1 MTSKATFAEKLSCRI
16 AGGLLVALMAASTLA
31 YAQSATISSVVP
43 NVVNYNG
50 TLTEASGK
58 PLTAISGVTFSLYK
72 DSEGGAPLWME
83 TQNLQPDT
91 RGHFSAKLGS
101 ASGHGLP
108 ADLFVSGEARWL
120 GVRPQGQEE
129 QSRVLL
135 LSVPYA
141 LKALDAETLG
151 GKPASAF
158 LTAPSANS
166 GVSNPATSVTG
177 SGTKDFIPM
186 WTGKTKIGNSKVF
199 QSASGQ
205 IGIGT
210 TAPGSMLDVRGDGNF
225 SGALDAASAAINGN
239 IGASGN
245 ISAAQGIAAAGSM
258 SGLQGIFGNSTA
270 SENAVV
276 GIDNGAGFSAT
287 AGVNHDSGHLSY
299 GVSGQSFSQFGV
311 GVLGYGVNF
320 SNTYKALAG
329 LEPFGVVGDAQDMSG
344 VIPVG
349 VWGTADAGAGVAG
362 ENNSTVEPA
371 GVFVNF
377 NTGAGSLAF
386 EAEGKKGN
394 CKIDT
399 SGDLACTGTAGT
411 VVRLS
416 DNRWVSLYSVESS
429 GNWFEDF
436 GSGRLANGAAV
447 VNLDPAFAQ
456 TVNTKT
462 EYHVFITPNGES
474 EGLYVLNKMAGEFEV
489 HEQHGGHSNI
499 GFDYRIV
506 GRRLGYEKVRM
517 EDVTAA
523 QANIVAVH
531 QHLMNADG
539 DNAGRQMPAPARS
552 Q

>member
-1 MTSKATFAEKLSCRI
+1 MISKMTFARKLSCRV
-16 AGGLLVALMAASTLA
+16 AGGLLAALMAASTLT
-31 YAQSATISSVVP
+31 YAQSAAVSSVVP

-50 TLTEASGK
+50 TLTDASGR

-72 DSEGGAPLWME
+72 ASDGGAPLWME
-83 TQNLQPDT
+83 TQNLQPDS

-108 ADLFVSGEARWL
+108 ADVFASGEARWL

-129 QSRVLL
+129 QPRVLL

-166 GVSNPATSVTG
+166 GVSNPATNVTG

-186 WTGKTKIGNSKVF
+186 WTGKTRLGNSKVF
-199 QSASGQ
+199 QSTSGQ

-225 SGALDAASAAINGN
+225 SGTLDAASAAINGN

-245 ISAAQGIAAAGSM
+245 ISAAQGITATGSM
-258 SGLQGIFGNSTA
+258 SGLQGVFGSSTA

-276 GIDNGAGFSAT
+276 GINNGAGFSAT
-287 AGVNHDSGHLSY
+287 AGINHDSGDLSY
-299 GVSGQSFSQFGV
+299 GVSGQSYSQVGV

-349 VWGTADAGAGVAG
+349 VWGTADAGAGVVG

-377 NTGAGSLAF
+377 NTGLAF

-399 SGDLACTGTAGT
+399 SGDLSCTGTAGA
-411 VVRLS
+411 VVSLP
-416 DNRWVSLYSVESS
+416 DKRWVSLYSVESAE
-429 GNWFEDF
+429 NWFEDF
-436 GSGRLANGAAV
+436 GSGMLAKGAAV
-447 VNLDPAFAQ
+447 VNLEPAFAQ

-474 EGLYVLNKMAGEFEV
+474 EGLYVVNKTAGGFEV
-489 HEQHGGHSNI
+489 REQHGGHSNI

-506 GRRLGYEKVRM
+506 GHRMGYENVRM
-517 EDVTAA
+517 EDVAVTHADIGAA
-523 QANIVAVH
+523 QQQLMKAGLSKSVH
-531 QHLMNADG
+531 LPT
-539 DNAGRQMPAPARS
+539 RTS
-552 Q
+552 TK

>member
-1 MTSKATFAEKLSCRI
+1 MTYKATFAKKLSCRI
-16 AGGLLVALMAASTLA
+16 AGSLLVALMAASTLT
-31 YAQSATISSVVP
+31 YAQTAELNSVVP
-43 NVVNYNG
+43 NIVNYNG
-50 TLTEASGK
+50 TLTDASGK
-58 PLTAISGVTFSLYK
+58 PLTGISGVTFSLYK
-72 DSEGGAPLWME
+72 DSEAGAPLWME
-83 TQNLQPDT
+83 TQNLQPDS

-108 ADLFVSGEARWL
+108 ADLFASGEARWL

-129 QSRVLL
+129 QPRVLL

-166 GVSNPATSVTG
+166 GVFNPVTNVTG

-186 WTGKTKIGNSKVF
+186 WTGKTKLGNSNVF

-225 SGALDAASAAINGN
+225 SGTLDAASAAINGN

-245 ISAAQGIAAAGSM
+245 ISAAQGITASGSV
-258 SGLQGIFGNSTA
+258 SGLQGGFGSSTA

-276 GIDNGAGFSAT
+276 GINNGAGLSAT
-287 AGVNHDSGHLSY
+287 AGVNHDSGDLSY
-299 GVSGQSFSQFGV
+299 GVSGQSYSEFGV

-320 SNTYKALAG
+320 SSTYKTLAG

-349 VWGTADAGAGVAG
+349 VWGTADAGAGVVG

-377 NTGAGSLAF
+377 NTGLAF

-399 SGDLACTGTAGT
+399 SGDLSCTGTKGA
-411 VVRLS
+411 VIRLP
-416 DNRWVSLYSVESS
+416 DNHWVSLYSVESP

-436 GSGRLANGAAV
+436 GSGMLANGAAV
-447 VNLDPAFAQ
+447 VNLDPTFAQ

-462 EYHVFITPNGES
+462 EYHVFITPKGES
-474 EGLYVLNKMAGEFEV
+474 EGLYVVNKTAAGFEV
-489 HEQHGGHSNI
+489 REGHGGRSNI

-506 GRRLGYEKVRM
+506 GRRLGYENVRM

-531 QHLMNADG
+531 QQLMKAGLSKSVHLPTRA
-539 DNAGRQMPAPARS
+539 S
-552 Q
+552 TK

>member
-1 MTSKATFAEKLSCRI
+1 M
-16 AGGLLVALMAASTLA
+16 
-31 YAQSATISSVVP
+31 
-43 NVVNYNG
+43 
-50 TLTEASGK
+50 
-58 PLTAISGVTFSLYK
+58 TFSLYK
-72 DSEGGAPLWME
+72 ASEGGAPLWME
-83 TQNLQPDT
+83 TQNLQPDS

-108 ADLFVSGEARWL
+108 ADVFASGEARWL

-129 QSRVLL
+129 QPRVLL

-158 LTAPSANS
+158 LTTPSANS
-166 GVSNPATSVTG
+166 GVSDPATSVTG
-177 SGTKDFIPM
+177 SGSKDFIPM
-186 WTGKTKIGNSKVF
+186 WTGKTKLGNSRF
-199 QSASGQ
+199 SRAHRGRSASEPPLLDPCWMSEAM
-205 IGIGT
+205 GIFRERST
-210 TAPGSMLDVRGDGNF
+210 RHRPPLTAT
-225 SGALDAASAAINGN
+225 SGPVA
-239 IGASGN
+239 
-245 ISAAQGIAAAGSM
+245 ISAQVR
-258 SGLQGIFGNSTA
+258 A
-270 SENAVV
+270 SLPLAPCLVFRAFLEQLCLRKCSRRHRQWRRFLRHRRRQSRLRTLVLR
-276 GIDNGAGFSAT
+276 F
-287 AGVNHDSGHLSY
+287 LR
-299 GVSGQSFSQFGV
+299 QSFSQLGV

-362 ENNSTVEPA
+362 ENNSTLEPA

-399 SGDLACTGTAGT
+399 SGDLSCTGTAGA

-416 DNRWVSLYSVESS
+416 DKRWVSLYSVVSS

-436 GSGRLANGAAV
+436 GSGKLANGAAV
-447 VNLDPAFAQ
+447 VYLDPAFAQ

-474 EGLYVLNKMAGEFEV
+474 EGLYVNKAAGGFEV

-499 GFDYRIV
+499 SFDYRIV
-506 GRRLGYEKVRM
+506 GRRLGYENVRM
-517 EDVTAA
+517 EDVTATHA
-523 QANIVAVH
+523 DIVAAQQQLMKAGLSKSVH
-531 QHLMNADG
+531 LPT
-539 DNAGRQMPAPARS
+539 RTS
-552 Q
+552 TK

>member
-1 MTSKATFAEKLSCRI
+1 MKSVPKNSTQIRRITMTSKATFAEKLSCRI

-129 QSRVLL
+129 QPRVLL

-225 SGALDAASAAINGN
+225 SGTLDAASAAINGN

-287 AGVNHDSGHLSY
+287 AGV
-299 GVSGQSFSQFGV
+299 
-311 GVLGYGVNF
+311 
-320 SNTYKALAG
+320 
-329 LEPFGVVGDAQDMSG
+329 
-344 VIPVG
+344 
-349 VWGTADAGAGVAG
+349 AG

-399 SGDLACTGTAGT
+399 SGDLACTGTAGA

-447 VNLDPAFAQ
+447 VNLDSAFAQ

-474 EGLYVLNKMAGEFEV
+474 EGLYVINKTAGSFEV

-506 GRRLGYEKVRM
+506 GRRMGYENVRM

-523 QANIVAVH
+523 QANIVTVH
-531 QHLMNADG
+531 QQLMKADG

>member
-1 MTSKATFAEKLSCRI
+1 MISKMTFARKLSCRV
-16 AGGLLVALMAASTLA
+16 AGGLLAALMAASTLT
-31 YAQSATISSVVP
+31 YAQSAAVSSVVP

-50 TLTEASGK
+50 TLTDASGR

-72 DSEGGAPLWME
+72 ASDGGAPLWME
-83 TQNLQPDT
+83 TQNLQPDS

-108 ADLFVSGEARWL
+108 ADVFASGEARWL

-129 QSRVLL
+129 QPRVLL

-166 GVSNPATSVTG
+166 GVSNPATNVTG

-186 WTGKTKIGNSKVF
+186 WTGKTRLGNSKVF
-199 QSASGQ
+199 QSTSGQ

-225 SGALDAASAAINGN
+225 SGTLDAASAAINGN

-245 ISAAQGIAAAGSM
+245 ISAAQGITATGSM
-258 SGLQGIFGNSTA
+258 SGLQGVFGSSTA

-276 GIDNGAGFSAT
+276 GINNGAGFSAT
-287 AGVNHDSGHLSY
+287 AGINHDSGDLSY
-299 GVSGQSFSQFGV
+299 GVSGQSYSEFGV

-320 SNTYKALAG
+320 SSTYKTLAG

-349 VWGTADAGAGVAG
+349 VWGTADAGAGVVG

-377 NTGAGSLAF
+377 NTGLAF

-399 SGDLACTGTAGT
+399 SGDLSCTGTKGA
-411 VVRLS
+411 VIRLP
-416 DNRWVSLYSVESS
+416 DNHWVSLYSVESP

-436 GSGRLANGAAV
+436 GSGMLANGAAV
-447 VNLDPAFAQ
+447 VNLDPTFAQ

-462 EYHVFITPNGES
+462 EYHVFITPKGES
-474 EGLYVLNKMAGEFEV
+474 EGLYVVNKTAAGFEV
-489 HEQHGGHSNI
+489 REGHGGHSNI

-506 GRRLGYEKVRM
+506 GHRMGYENVRM
-517 EDVTAA
+517 EDVAVTHADIGAA
-523 QANIVAVH
+523 QQQLMKAGLSKSVH
-531 QHLMNADG
+531 LPT
-539 DNAGRQMPAPARS
+539 RTS
-552 Q
+552 TK